1 MLRIS
6 VIDSRTQRRVVIE
19 GTLVEP
25 WMAELRNSWQA
36 AKADLQGR
44 KLVLDLKNVTRIGEE
59 GERVLSDLVKECSS
73 FSSNGV
79 LTKYLLRQLARRSKK
94 NATAATSVPA
104 YPCAD
109 REKKNI

>member
-1 MLRIS
+1 MLKIS

-44 KLVLDLKNVTRIGEE
+44 KLVLDLMNVTRIGEE
-59 GERVLSDLVKECSS
+59 GERALSELVKEGAS
-73 FSSNGV
+73 FSSSGV
-79 LTKYLLRQLARRSKK
+79 LMKFLLQQLARK
-94 NATAATSVPA
+94 NKESVRTSRISTYSGVN
-104 YPCAD
+104 
-109 REKKNI
+109 REKE

>member
-1 MLRIS
+1 MLKIS

-25 WMAELRNSWQA
+25 WMAELRSSWLA

-59 GERVLSDLVKECSS
+59 GESLLSELVKEGACVSS
-73 FSSNGV
+73 SGV
-79 LTKYLLRQLARRSKK
+79 LTKYLLQQIARRNKLSER
-94 NATAATSVPA
+94 AASIPSCSGVGRGKA
-104 YPCAD
+104 
-109 REKKNI
+109 